1 MPDTLSVDVSSE
13 GSIYTVLSLAISVE
27 DVCSVG
33 FVLVVYFVV
42 VFVVGVG
49 FVDEINGVVLSRV
62 VLCDCDVNV
71 FGIDVETGVV
81 ACVVGGGVDVVLGCV
96 VAVTRDDVVV
106 WGRDFELVGDDG
118 ISLVNAEEKIVC
130 FAFKVIIFECK

>member
-1 MPDTLSVDVSSE
+1 MPDTLAVDVSSE
-13 GSIYTVLSLAISVE
+13 GSIYTVLSLAISVD
-27 DVCSVG
+27 DVCSIG
-33 FVLVVYFVV
+33 FVFVVYFVF

-49 FVDEINGVVLSRV
+49 FVDEINGVVLSCV

-71 FGIDVETGVV
+71 CGIDVENGVA

>member
-1 MPDTLSVDVSSE
+1 MPDTLPVDVSSE

-27 DVCSVG
+27 DVCSIG
-33 FVLVVYFVV
+33 FVFVVYFVF
-42 VFVVGVG
+42 VFVVG
-49 FVDEINGVVLSRV
+49 VDEINGVVLSCV

-71 FGIDVETGVV
+71 CGIDVENGVA